1 MRRYNMTKQ
10 LWRAC
15 GAMILA
21 AALVS
26 PAAAQQG
33 TQDNTA
39 YGGAS
44 GEFLLLGAGARGTAL
59 GGAYAALATDVT
71 AMYYNPAGLA
81 QLARPSV
88 MLSTSRYIADTKY
101 TWAGIAFPMAGGVR
115 SVGISLGSFGFGDQP
130 IYTLADPDGNGRTYS
145 VRQTFISGTLSQNF
159 SDRFSAGVTLKFIND
174 RLGTA
179 KASGVAVDFGTN
191 FHASVGARPIRASF
205 VIQNLGTNLQH
216 SGEDLIVGVTRQPP
230 LGTVDVPQE
239 PQSAALSTSSWTL
252 PVLFRVG
259 VALDLVAQGSNHLT
273 LLSEF
278 TQPNNTKPGAGAGF
292 EWAMQNIGQRGFSVA
307 ARGSYT
313 LQPDN
318 KVNDLVI
325 GMPTKE
331 ASGTFTAD
339 GLSLGGGLE
348 YARGQT
354 RLGFD
359 YAWKSLGTLGSINF
373 LSFTV
378 GW

>member
-1 MRRYNMTKQ
+1 MTNH

-15 GAMILA
+15 GAMMLA
-21 AALVS
+21 AVLVA

-59 GGAYAALATDVT
+59 GGAYAALSTDIT

-81 QLARPSV
+81 QLARPGV
-88 MLSTSRYIADTKY
+88 MLSTSQYIADTKY
-101 TWAGIAFPMAGGVR
+101 AWAGIAFPLAGGVR
-115 SVGISLGSFGFGDQP
+115 SVGLSLGSFGFSDQP
-130 IYTLADPDGNGRTYS
+130 IYTLTDPDGNGRTYS
-145 VRQTFISGTLSQNF
+145 VRQTFISGTLAQNF

-174 RLGTA
+174 RLGSA
-179 KASGVAVDFGTN
+179 KANGVAVDFGTN

-273 LLSEF
+273 VLSEF

-313 LQPDN
+313 IQPDN
-318 KVNDLVI
+318 QVNDLVI
-325 GMPTKE
+325 GIPTKE
-331 ASGTFTAD
+331 SSGTFTAD

-359 YAWKSLGTLGSINF
+359 YAWKSLGTLGSVNF
-373 LSFTV
+373 LSFSI

>member
-1 MRRYNMTKQ
+1 MTKY

-15 GAMILA
+15 GAMMLA
-21 AALVS
+21 ATLAT
-26 PAAAQQG
+26 PAFGQTG

-81 QLARPSV
+81 QLARPGV
-88 MLSTSRYIADTKY
+88 MLSTSAYIAGTKY
-101 TWAGIAFPMAGGVR
+101 AWAGLAFPLGGGVR
-115 SVGISLGSFGFGDQP
+115 SLGLSLGSFGFSDQP
-130 IYTLADPDGNGRTYS
+130 IYTLEDPDGSGRTYS
-145 VRQTFISGTLSQNF
+145 VRQTFISGTIAQNF
-159 SDRFSAGVTLKFIND
+159 SDRFSAGISLKFIDD

-179 KASGVAVDFGTN
+179 KANGVAVDFGTN

-216 SGEDLIVGVTRQPP
+216 SGQDLIVGVTREPP
-230 LGTVDVPQE
+230 LGTVDIPQE
-239 PQSAALSTSSWTL
+239 PQSAVLSTTSWTL

-259 VALDLVAQGSNHLT
+259 VALDLVAQGNNRLT
-273 LLSEF
+273 VLSEF
-278 TQPNNTKPGAGAGF
+278 TQPNNTKPGAAAGF
-292 EWAMQNIGQRGFSVA
+292 EWSMQNIGQRGFSVA
-307 ARGSYT
+307 ARGSYSI
-313 LQPDN
+313 QPDN
-318 KVNDLVI
+318 QISDLTI
-325 GMPTKE
+325 GIPTRE
-331 ASGTFTAD
+331 SDGSFTAD
-339 GLSLGGGLE
+339 GLALGGGIE
-348 YARGQT
+348 YARGDT

-359 YAWKSLGTLGSINF
+359 YAWKSLGTLGSTNF
-373 LSFTV
+373 LTFTV

>member
-1 MRRYNMTKQ
+1 MRRYNMTNH

-15 GAMILA
+15 GAMMLA
-21 AALVS
+21 AVLVA

-59 GGAYAALATDVT
+59 GGAYAALSTDIT

-81 QLARPSV
+81 QLARPGV
-88 MLSTSRYIADTKY
+88 MLSTSQYIADTKY
-101 TWAGIAFPMAGGVR
+101 AWAGIAFPLAGGVR
-115 SVGISLGSFGFGDQP
+115 SVGLSLGSFGFSDQP
-130 IYTLADPDGNGRTYS
+130 IYTLTDPDGNGRTYS
-145 VRQTFISGTLSQNF
+145 VRQTFISGTLAQNF

-179 KASGVAVDFGTN
+179 KANGVAVDFGTN

-273 LLSEF
+273 VLSEF

-313 LQPDN
+313 IQPDN
-318 KVNDLVI
+318 QVNDLVI
-325 GMPTKE
+325 GIPTKE
-331 ASGTFTAD
+331 SSGTFTAD

-359 YAWKSLGTLGSINF
+359 YAWKSLGTLGSVNF
-373 LSFTV
+373 LSFSI

>member
-1 MRRYNMTKQ
+1 MTKH

-15 GAMILA
+15 GAMVLA
-21 AALVS
+21 AALVT
-26 PAAAQQG
+26 PAVAQTG

-44 GEFLLLGAGARGTAL
+44 GEFLLLGAGARGHAL
-59 GGAYAALATDVT
+59 GGAYAALATDIT

-81 QLARPSV
+81 QLARPGV
-88 MLSTSRYIADTKY
+88 MFSANSYIAGTKY
-101 TWAGIAFPMAGGVR
+101 AWAGIAFPFGGGVR
-115 SVGISLGSFGFGDQP
+115 SVGFSLGSFGFSDQP
-130 IYTLADPDGNGRTYS
+130 IYTLDDPEGDGRSYS
-145 VRQTFISGTLSQNF
+145 VRQTFLSATLAQNF
-159 SDRFSAGVTLKFIND
+159 SDRFSAGLNVKFIND

-179 KASGVAVDFGTN
+179 KANGVAVDFGTN

-216 SGEDLIVGVTRQPP
+216 SGQDLIVGVTREPP

-239 PQSAALSTSSWTL
+239 PQSAVLSTSSWTL

-259 VALDLVAQGSNHLT
+259 VALDLVVQGNNRLT
-273 LLSEF
+273 VLSEF

-292 EWAMQNIGQRGFSVA
+292 EWSMQNIGQRGFSLA
-307 ARGSYT
+307 ARGSYS
-313 LQPDN
+313 LQADN
-318 KVNDLVI
+318 QVSDLTI
-325 GMPTKE
+325 GIPTKE
-331 ASGTFTAD
+331 SSGTFTMD
-339 GLSLGGGLE
+339 GLALGGGIE
-348 YARGQT
+348 YARGNT

-359 YAWKSLGTLGSINF
+359 YAWKSLGTLGSTNF
-373 LSFTV
+373 LTFTV